1 MGGQEMESFMA
12 DSQTKS
18 AVKGPASSQTDV
30 AKDLIVAEY
39 NNLYAERFKRLDIR
53 LQLTQFALTVLG
65 VLLTVGFSVKNTI
78 LIYAYPMFV
87 LVLSITY
94 LTNAIELR
102 RISKYIRM
110 YIEPRVKQEGDEAPF
125 GRYTLQRAGGIEQVG
140 PFQLGTLGDVGA
152 KLLFLLSAVI
162 AVLAGKLAA
171 QLYGGDNPTFFW
183 LACIVTIGVGILLF
197 VVSSDDH

>member
-1 MGGQEMESFMA
+1 MSLKEECSPGGSTGE
-12 DSQTKS
+12 
-18 AVKGPASSQTDV
+18 
-30 AKDLIVAEY
+30 I
-39 NNLYAERFKRLDIR
+39 
-53 LQLTQFALTVLG
+53 G
-65 VLLTVGFSVKNTI
+65 VLLTVGFSVKNAI
-78 LIYAYPMFV
+78 LIYAYPLFV

-102 RISKYIRM
+102 RISKYIRK

-125 GRYTLQRAGGIEQVG
+125 GRYTLQQSGGIEQVG

-171 QLYGGDNPTFFW
+171 QLYG
-183 LACIVTIGVGILLF
+183 
-197 VVSSDDH
+197 